1 MLANLHTV
9 AMNDA
14 KTLCVR
20 CETCGHRG
28 ALGPDVLP
36 IHRGNM
42 RQLVDLRLK
51 CAGCGSRQVTH
62 YIPFT
67 ATEVRDFLSGRSDLA
82 NRREPPLR
90 K

>member
-20 CETCGHRG
+20 CDACGHRG
-28 ALGPDVLP
+28 ALGPEALP
-36 IHRGNM
+36 IHRANM
-42 RQLVDLRLK
+42 KQLIDLKLR
-51 CAGCGSRQVTH
+51 CANCGGRDVTH

-67 ATEVRDFLSGRSDLA
+67 YQEAGDFLAYRCDLA
-82 NRREPPLR
+82 HRRESSI
-90 K
+90 